1 MEIREMHANG
11 LVVIPVFIRRMFGL
25 SKGSKVVFKVE
36 DNRVY
41 LEKETDVVKEME
53 KFAKEANVSEKEIN
67 KTIKTAYEDEI
78 SERLKRSG
86 IDVS

>member
-1 MEIREMHANG
+1 MHANG
-11 LVVIPVFIRRMFGL
+11 LVVIPAFIRKMFGL

-36 DNRVY
+36 DNKVY
-41 LEKETDVVKEME
+41 IEKETDVVKEME

-67 KTIKTAYEDEI
+67 KLIKTAREEGTA
-78 SERLKRSG
+78 EKMKRCE